1 MEVSVI
7 GLLTRAWRAI
17 RSRPVASSVALVLV
31 LAVIVPPAYY
41 LLSPLWIRTSL
52 QEASP
57 LDVAAAAASSPA
69 TPSSAAATASAA
81 GPAGTPR
88 LLVRGT
94 WMGADAFHF
103 AHGDALVIE
112 SAPQRHTVRFENF
125 SVRNGPDLF
134 VYLSDD
140 PKGYGGT
147 VLKLGALRATDGA
160 FNYEVPAGTD
170 VTRFKSVIVWC
181 DQFSELFATAALQ

>member
-1 MEVSVI
+1 MFRFLS
-7 GLLTRAWRAI
+7 RAWQAV
-17 RSRPVASSVALVLV
+17 RSRPVAASVALVLV
-31 LAVIVPPAYY
+31 LAVVVPPAYY

-52 QEASP
+52 DEASP
-57 LDVAAAAASSPA
+57 LEVAAAAASTAAPA
-69 TPSSAAATASAA
+69 SASAA
-81 GPAGTPR
+81 GAAVTPR

-103 AHGDALVIE
+103 ANGDALLIE
-112 SAPQRHTVRFENF
+112 SSPQRHTVRFENF

-147 VLKLGALRATDGA
+147 VLKLGPLRATDGA

-181 DQFSELFATAALQ
+181 DQFSELFATAPLQ